1 MDEINNTNTP
11 EATDAQEEKTYTQA
25 EVDALLQAEADRRV
39 TGATKKKE
47 KEIAALKKQLEN
59 QKSLSQLDEEH
70 RAEAEREME
79 LNELKE
85 KLATYEAEKNRAENM
100 KVFIKRGMPAEMAE
114 YVNLDMDPEDAIE
127 VIDGFH
133 KVWKASL
140 EQARKEVLANTS
152 NIPQLAEAVSGKLT
166 KEQFNKMSLAEQ
178 QALYNSEPELVRSL
192 IG

>member
-1 MDEINNTNTP
+1 MDEITNTP
-11 EATDAQEEKTYTQA
+11 VDTEAQEEKTYTQA
-25 EVDALLQAEADRRV
+25 EVDALLQQEADRRV

-59 QKSLSQLDEEH
+59 QRTLSQVDEEH
-70 RAEAEREME
+70 RAEAAKNME
-79 LNELKE
+79 LEELRE
-85 KLATYEAEKNRAENM
+85 KLANYEAEKNRAENM
-100 KVFIKRGMPAEMAE
+100 QVFIKRGLPAELAE
-114 YVNLDMDPEDAIE
+114 YIKLDMEPEDAVQ
-127 VIDGFH
+127 VIDGVQ

-166 KEQFNKMSLAEQ
+166 REQFNKMSLAEQ

>member
-1 MDEINNTNTP
+1 MNENTNTP
-11 EATDAQEEKTYTQA
+11 VDTEAQEEKTYTQA
-25 EVDALLQAEADRRV
+25 EVDALLQQEADRRV

-59 QKSLSQLDEEH
+59 QRTLSQVDEEH
-70 RAEAEREME
+70 RAEVAKDME
-79 LNELKE
+79 LEELKQ
-85 KLATYEAEKNRAENM
+85 KLANYEAEKNRAENM
-100 KVFIKRGMPAEMAE
+100 QVFIKRGLPAELAE
-114 YVNLDMDPEDAIE
+114 YIKLDMEPEDAVQ
-127 VIDGFH
+127 VIDGVQR
-133 KVWKASL
+133 VWKASL
-140 EQARKEVLANTS
+140 EQARKEVLANTA

>member
-1 MDEINNTNTP
+1 MDEITNTP
-11 EATDAQEEKTYTQA
+11 VDTEAQEEKTYTQA
-25 EVDALLQAEADRRV
+25 EVDALLQQEADRRV

-59 QKSLSQLDEEH
+59 QRTLSQVDEEH
-70 RAEAEREME
+70 RAEAAKNME
-79 LNELKE
+79 LEELRE
-85 KLATYEAEKNRAENM
+85 KLANYEAEKNRAENM
-100 KVFIKRGMPAEMAE
+100 QVFIKRGLPAELAE
-114 YVNLDMDPEDAIE
+114 YIKLDMEPEDAVQ
-127 VIDGFH
+127 VIDGVQ

>member
-1 MDEINNTNTP
+1 MDEMNNTN
-11 EATDAQEEKTYTQA
+11 EQVATETQEEKTYTKA

-59 QKSLSQLDEEH
+59 QKTLSQLDEEH
-70 RAEAEREME
+70 RAQAEKDME
-79 LNELKE
+79 LADLREQ
-85 KLATYEAEKNRAENM
+85 LAALEADKYRAENM
-100 KVFIKRGMPAEMAE
+100 QVFVKRGMPPELAEFI
-114 YVNLDMDPEDAIE
+114 NLNMPPEEAID
-127 VIDGFH
+127 VIDGVE
-133 KVWKASL
+133 KIWKKSM

>member
-1 MDEINNTNTP
+1 MDEMNNTTTV
-11 EATDAQEEKTYTQA
+11 ETEAQEEKTYTQA
-25 EVDALLQAEADRRV
+25 EVDALLQQEADRRV

-59 QKSLSQLDEEH
+59 QKTLSQVDEEH
-70 RAEAEREME
+70 RAEAAKNME
-79 LNELKE
+79 LEELRE
-85 KLATYEAEKNRAENM
+85 KLANYEAEKNRAENM
-100 KVFIKRGMPAEMAE
+100 QVFIKRGLPAELAE
-114 YVNLDMDPEDAIE
+114 YIKLDMEPEDAVQ
-127 VIDGFH
+127 VIDGVQ

-178 QALYNSEPELVRSL
+178 QALYNSEPELVRSI

>member
-1 MDEINNTNTP
+1 MDENINNTAVET
-11 EATDAQEEKTYTQA
+11 ETQEEKTYTQA
-25 EVDALLQAEADRRV
+25 EVDALLQQESDRRV

-59 QKSLSQLDEEH
+59 QRTLSQVDEEH
-70 RAEAEREME
+70 RAEAAKDLE
-79 LNELKE
+79 LEELKE
-85 KLATYEAEKNRAENM
+85 KLANYEAEKNRAENM
-100 KVFIKRGMPAEMAE
+100 QVFIKRGLPAELAE
-114 YVNLDMDPEDAIE
+114 YIKLDMEPEEAVQ
-127 VIDGFH
+127 VIDGVQ

-178 QALYNSEPELVRSL
+178 QALYNSEPELVRSI

>member
-1 MDEINNTNTP
+1 MDEITNTP
-11 EATDAQEEKTYTQA
+11 VDTEAQEEKTYTQA
-25 EVDALLQAEADRRV
+25 EVDALLQQEADRRV

-59 QKSLSQLDEEH
+59 QRTLSQVDEEH
-70 RAEAEREME
+70 RAEVAKDME
-79 LNELKE
+79 LEELKQ
-85 KLATYEAEKNRAENM
+85 KLANYEAEKNRAENM
-100 KVFIKRGMPAEMAE
+100 QVFIKRGLPAELAE
-114 YVNLDMDPEDAIE
+114 YIKLDMEPEDAVQ
-127 VIDGFH
+127 VIDGVQ

-166 KEQFNKMSLAEQ
+166 REQFNKMSLAEQ